1 MQVKKSTSSSLAP
14 LAPLAPAAP
23 AARASAKATVR
34 KASAAS
40 SPPDAPLHPPS
51 RQRAVLGQLS
61 DMDLRLLQVFK
72 SVAEC
77 GGMSA
82 AELELNIGTSTVS
95 RHMKDLETRLGLT
108 LCRRGRA
115 GFALTAE
122 GQRVYDETLRL
133 LSAVDAFRSSIDDIH
148 RRMGGRLEVAVF
160 DKTASN
166 PAAHIGAAIALF
178 ARLAPE
184 VSLQMHVAAIPAIER
199 GLMDGSLHVGI
210 IPAHRLSQSL
220 VYTNLFTETMLLYC
234 GAQHPLFGADHS
246 ALTWET
252 LRAYQFAGLGYHSPN
267 MQLSHSARLPRKAT
281 GFDQESIA
289 TLILSG
295 RYLGFLPD
303 HYAESF
309 HRQGLMQAVQ
319 PAQFV
324 YPCQFVS
331 VLRKSPQPPRAAQAF
346 AQCLVQAHGDTL
358 P

>member
-1 MQVKKSTSSSLAP
+1 MQVKPAP
-14 LAPLAPAAP
+14 T
-23 AARASAKATVR
+23 K
-34 KASAAS
+34 
-40 SPPDAPLHPPS
+40 H
-51 RQRAVLGQLS
+51 RAVLGQLS

-72 SVAEC
+72 AVAEC
-77 GGMSA
+77 GGLSA

-148 RRMGGRLEVAVF
+148 RRMGGRLDVAVF

-166 PAAHIGAAIALF
+166 PAAHIGEAIARF
-178 ARLAPE
+178 AEQAPE
-184 VSLQMHVAAIPAIER
+184 VSLQMHVASIPAIER
-199 GLMDGSLHVGI
+199 GLMDGSFHVGI
-210 IPAHRLSQSL
+210 IPAHRASQSL
-220 VYTNLFTETMLLYC
+220 VYANLFTETMLLYC
-234 GAQHPLFGADHS
+234 GARHPLFGADHT
-246 ALTWET
+246 ALTWDA
-252 LRAYQFAGLGYHSPN
+252 LRAWQFAGLGYHSPN
-267 MQLSHSARLPRKAT
+267 MELSHGARLPRKAT

-309 HRQGLMQAVQ
+309 ERQGLMQAVQ
-319 PAQFV
+319 PAQFF

-331 VLRKSPQPPRAAQAF
+331 VLPKSPQPPRAAQAF
-346 AQCLVQAHGDTL
+346 AQCLLAAHG
-358 P
+358 